1 MKRIATFLLALVLVV
16 TLLPAGAQAAN
27 GDKLIAL
34 TFDDGP
40 SQYTSALLD
49 GLAARGAHVSFFI
62 QGCNGSRYT
71 STVRRAWQEGH
82 QICSHTYDHPQL
94 TRLSAAGVRE
104 QLSRTDSI
112 LDGALGFDSTY
123 MLRPPYGAYN
133 QSVLDTA
140 GVPCFYWSVDTRDWE
155 SRNADAAYQEF
166 LKAAKDGSIVLMH
179 DLYSTSVTA
188 ALRAID
194 TLQAQ
199 GYEFV
204 TLSELFYRRG
214 IALTSGKIY
223 FNAYPGSAGTADGIA
238 EPVIQ
243 CENTAAG
250 KLVTITGDSRGTV
263 YYTTNGEIPTPAN
276 CKQYTGPFLLNTT
289 ATIRAVSVLSWNS
302 IRSDTVTARVDY
314 IPAAAPELTLTDG
327 MLTMTSAT
335 SGAAIRYTTDE
346 SAPTESSTAYT
357 EGISAVPG
365 TTYRARAYAASF
377 DPSVVTMLTYGARG
391 SVLRDVA
398 VDDWYYETC
407 DRAVAEGL
415 IAGVAPE
422 VFAPNQALSRA
433 MLVAILYRME
443 GLPEGAPACAYTDV
457 DQNGYYYPALCW
469 ATDQGI
475 VSGYPDGSFAPNAGI
490 TRQELCSVLMRYLSA
505 IGKLPAETPE
515 DALSQYADGDAVGA
529 WARNAMNTMCA
540 LGIVAGYPD
549 HTVRPNGGA
558 TRAEAVALLLRTVD
572 AVEDV
577 PEPPADVPEPETPPE
592 EGTEPEIPPE
602 QESAV
607 VSPAPE
613 TP

>member
-1 MKRIATFLLALVLVV
+1 MKRITAFLLALVLVA

-40 SQYTSALLD
+40 SQYTPALLD
-49 GLAARGAHVSFFI
+49 GLAARGAHVSFFV
-62 QGCNGSRYT
+62 QGINGSRNT
-71 STVRRAWQEGH
+71 ATVRRAWEEGH
-82 QICSHTYDHPQL
+82 QICSHTYSHPQL
-94 TRLSAAGVRE
+94 TKLSAAGVRE
-104 QLSRTDSI
+104 ELSKTDSI

-133 QSVLDTA
+133 QSVLDIA

-155 SRNADAAYQEF
+155 SRNADAAYREF

-179 DLYSTSVTA
+179 DLYSTTVTA

-214 IALTSGKIY
+214 ISLTAGKIY

-238 EPVIQ
+238 DPVIR
-243 CENTAAG
+243 CEDTPAG
-250 KLVTITGDSRGTV
+250 KQITMTGDSRYMI

-276 CKQYTGPFLLNTT
+276 CKEYTGPFLLNTNT
-289 ATIRAVSVLSWNS
+289 TIKAVTVASWNS
-302 IRSDTVTARVDY
+302 YRSNVVTAQVDY

-327 MLTMTSAT
+327 VLTMTSAT
-335 SGAAIRYTTDE
+335 SGAAIRYTTDG
-346 SAPTESSTAYT
+346 SAPTESSTVYA
-357 EGISAVPG
+357 GSIPAVPG
-365 TTYRARAYAASF
+365 TTYCARAYAPSF
-377 DPSVVTMLTYGARG
+377 DPSAVTMLTYGARG

-443 GLPEGAPACAYTDV
+443 GEPAGEQSCAYTDV
-457 DQNGYYYPALCW
+457 NAQGYYYPALCW
-469 ATDQGI
+469 ATALDI
-475 VSGYPDGSFAPNAGI
+475 VSGYPDGTFAPNAGI
-490 TRQELCSVLMRYLSA
+490 TRQELCSVLMRYLQA

-515 DALSQYADGDAVGA
+515 DALSRYADGGTVSA
-529 WARNAMNTMCA
+529 WARDAVNTMCA
-540 LGIVAGYPD
+540 LGVVAGYPD
-549 HTVRPNGGA
+549 NTVRPSGGA
-558 TRAEAVALLLRTVD
+558 TRAEAVALLLRAVD
-572 AVEDV
+572 AV
-577 PEPPADVPEPETPPE
+577 ADAPE
-592 EGTEPEIPPE
+592 EVTTPD
-602 QESAV
+602 
-607 VSPAPE
+607 SPIK
-613 TP
+613 

>member
-1 MKRIATFLLALVLVV
+1 MKRIAAFLLVLALVA
-16 TLLPAGAQAAN
+16 TMLPAGALAAN

-40 SQYTSALLD
+40 SQYTPTLLD
-49 GLAARGAHVSFFI
+49 GLAARGAHVSFFV
-62 QGCNGSRYT
+62 QGYNGSRNAA
-71 STVRRAWQEGH
+71 TVRRAWQEGH

-94 TRLSAAGVRE
+94 TKLSTAGVRE
-104 QLSRTDSI
+104 QLSKTDSI

-123 MLRPPYGAYN
+123 VLRPPYGAYN
-133 QSVLDTA
+133 QAVLDTA

-179 DLYSTSVTA
+179 DMYSTSVTA

-214 IALTSGKIY
+214 IALSAGNIY
-223 FNAYPGSAGTADGIA
+223 RSAYPGSAGTADGVA
-238 EPVIQ
+238 EPVIR
-243 CENTAAG
+243 CEDTPTG
-250 KLVTITGDSRGTV
+250 KQITITGDSRGAV
-263 YYTTNGEIPTPAN
+263 YYTTDGSVPTPAN
-276 CKQYTGPFLLNTT
+276 STKYTGAFTLNAS
-289 ATIRAVSVLSWNS
+289 ATIMAVSVLSWNS
-302 IRSDTVTARVDY
+302 IRSDTVTAQVDY

-335 SGAAIRYTTDE
+335 PGAAIRYTTDG
-346 SAPTESSTAYT
+346 SAPTESSAAYADA
-357 EGISAVPG
+357 ISAAPG
-365 TTYRARAYAASF
+365 TTYRARAYAASC
-377 DPSVVTMLTYGARG
+377 DPSAVAMLTYGARG

-422 VFAPNQALSRA
+422 VFAPNRALSRA

-443 GLPEGAPACAYTDV
+443 GLPEGAPGCAYSDV

-469 ATDQGI
+469 ATARGI
-475 VSGYPDGSFAPNAGI
+475 ASGYPDGSFAPDAGI
-490 TRQELCSVLMRYLSA
+490 TRQELCSVLMRYLRA
-505 IGKLPAETPE
+505 TGKLPAAPSG
-515 DALSQYADGDAVGA
+515 DALSRYADGDAVGA
-529 WARNAMNTMCA
+529 WARDAVNTMCA

-549 HTVRPNGGA
+549 NTVRPNGGA

-572 AVEDV
+572 AVEDL
-577 PEPPADVPEPETPPE
+577 PE
-592 EGTEPEIPPE
+592 EVTMPDTQIK
-602 QESAV
+602 
-607 VSPAPE
+607 
-613 TP
+613 